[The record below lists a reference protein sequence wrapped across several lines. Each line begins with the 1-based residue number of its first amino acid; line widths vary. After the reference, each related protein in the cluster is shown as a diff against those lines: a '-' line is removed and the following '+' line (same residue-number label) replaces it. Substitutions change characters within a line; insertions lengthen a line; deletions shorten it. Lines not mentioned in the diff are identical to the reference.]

1 MEATSL
7 GKHKKRLWCLLD
19 ATRVAAEAGDAS
31 CPTPLINHHRGR
43 LEADRRGRLGRMV
56 PNGRHRVDRRARRG
70 RRDHQERLGF
80 TVGVL
85 LGLRD
90 RLVRPVRA
98 RRGRQ
103 DRDRRALRGSHSP
116 DRPQDGCVRDVGV
129 TRVSVLAGTTQS
141 K

>member
-7 GKHKKRLWCLLD
+7 GKVKKRLWCLLD
-19 ATRVAAEAGDAS
+19 ATRVAVEAGDAS
-31 CPTPLINHHRGR
+31 YPTPLINHHRGR
-43 LEADRRGRLGRMV
+43 LEADRRGRLGRMDR
-56 PNGRHRVDRRARRG
+56 NGPHRVDRRVRRD
-70 RRDHQERLGF
+70 RRDHQELPGF
-80 TVGVL
+80 TAGVL

-98 RRGRQ
+98 RRGRH

-116 DRPQDGCVRDVGV
+116 DRPPDGCVRDVVV

-141 K
+141 R

>member
-7 GKHKKRLWCLLD
+7 GKVKERLWCLLD
-19 ATRVAAEAGDAS
+19 ARRVAVEAGDAS
-31 CPTPLINHHRGR
+31 YPTPLINHHRGR

-80 TVGVL
+80 SAGVL

-103 DRDRRALRGSHSP
+103 DRDRRALRGSHNL
-116 DRPQDGCVRDVGV
+116 DRPRDGCVRDVDG
-129 TRVSVLAGTTQS
+129 TRVSVLAGTTRS
-141 K
+141 E